1 MTEAT
6 FVDQLVGKVPQTE
19 DVASEIGRALSER
32 LAGIT
37 SHLDAEASRW

>member
-6 FVDQLVGKVPQTE
+6 FVDQLVGEVPQTE
-19 DVASEIGRALSER
+19 DVASEVGRALSER
-32 LAGIT
+32 LASST